1 MSIYTSK
8 KVILPSKI
16 DELGLQLSL
25 TRLPEED
32 VESLKKRILLESRD
46 PVNNSEES
54 ILKTFGR
61 NINKNEIPVFRLK
74 RKTGST
80 GLEKV
85 KVTSSKIYVWNDY
98 VESPVLEKELS
109 VRSETYF
116 LSDLFDTLDALSL
129 FDIDTLQTEADY
141 WKSGNLMICDSLKT
155 EIFTLQAT
163 YVNTSRI
170 SYAKK
175 FRFTDSIVYK
185 TEVDTLEEVSTSG
198 DYFIDYEYGNIHSYE
213 LGNGICYIEYER
225 FPFTLYWQPVRGFP
239 LNDQDIDYLI
249 KDKTMLDSGLFP
261 TDLNSEGTRWINEL
275 LEVHPLQWGS

>member
-1 MSIYTSK
+1 MSLYSSK

-16 DELGLQLSL
+16 DELGLGLSL

-32 VESLKKRILLESRD
+32 IESLKKRILLEARD

-54 ILKTFGR
+54 IIKSFGR
-61 NINKNEIPVFRLK
+61 NINKNEIPVFRLM

-85 KVTSSKIYVWNDY
+85 KITSSKIYVWNDY
-98 VESPVLEKELS
+98 VEEPVLEAELNI
-109 VRSETYF
+109 RSETYF
-116 LSDLFDTLDALSL
+116 LSDLLSTLDALSL
-129 FDIDTLQTEADY
+129 FDIDTLQVDADY

-155 EIFTLQAT
+155 EVFSLQAT

-170 SYAKK
+170 AFGKK
-175 FRFTDSIVYK
+175 FRFTDSTVYK
-185 TEVDTLEEVSTSG
+185 HEVETLEEVSTSG

-213 LGNGICYIEYER
+213 LGNGVCYIEYEK
-225 FPFTLYWQPVRGFP
+225 FPFTVYWQQVRAFP

-249 KDKTMLDSGLFP
+249 KDKTLLDSGLFP

-275 LEVHPLQWGS
+275 LDTYPLQWGS